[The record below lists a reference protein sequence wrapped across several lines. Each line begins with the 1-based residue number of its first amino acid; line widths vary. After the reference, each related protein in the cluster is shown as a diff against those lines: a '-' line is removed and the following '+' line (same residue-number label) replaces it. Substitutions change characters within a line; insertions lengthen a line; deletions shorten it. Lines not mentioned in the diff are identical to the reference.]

1 MSVKTKFGITAPV
14 PGTSVSGLVDFIV
27 KCEKAGF
34 DSLWI
39 PDHVVFIAD
48 RETPEAWS
56 VITAAAG
63 VTSKILMGTIGDPHR
78 MHPAVFAQRL
88 ATVSQIADGRIFACL
103 GYGERMNTDPYGIEW
118 NSPLARLRES
128 AQVMRKLWTGKRT
141 DFEGRFFRL
150 EKAKL
155 AIAPKGK
162 SGKVPIYIAATGP
175 KALKTAGE
183 TGDGWVTNAMPP
195 RVFSQKLKTVGGKS
209 LKTDFEKCIFMFV
222 SVAPG
227 ADDAYA
233 TIEPVKHA
241 LIWPELL
248 ADAGYDIKIA
258 DKYKGL
264 SYTKVLPTNREMI
277 QKFKEMGEKYYTREM
292 LEDFVIFGTPKQV
305 AERIGEYEKA
315 GVNHFIFRDFSPD
328 RNFSLKT
335 LSEIKSDR
343 EKKR

>member
-1 MSVKTKFGITAPV
+1 MPSQTKFGITAPV
-14 PGTSVSGLVDFIV
+14 PGTPVGDLANFIV
-27 KCEKAGF
+27 KCENAGF

-63 VTSKILMGTIGDPHR
+63 ATSKIQMGTIGDPHR

-88 ATVSQIADGRIFACL
+88 ATISQIADGRIFACL

-118 NSPLARLRES
+118 DKPLARLEES
-128 AQVMRKLWTGKRT
+128 VEVMRKLWTGERN
-141 DFEGRFFRL
+141 DFNGEFFRL

-155 AIAPKGK
+155 AITPSGK
-162 SGKVPIYIAATGP
+162 DGKVPLYVAATGP
-175 KALKTAGE
+175 KALETAGRI
-183 TGDGWVTNAMPP
+183 GDGWVTNSMPP
-195 RVFSQKLKTVGGKS
+195 RVFSEKLKTVGGKS
-209 LKTDFEKCIFMFV
+209 SDTDFEKCIFMFV
-222 SVAPG
+222 SVAKNQ
-227 ADDAYA
+227 DDAYA

-248 ADAGYDIKIA
+248 ADAGYDIEIA

-264 SYTKVLPTNREMI
+264 SYTKVLPTDAEMTG
-277 QKFKEMGEKYYTREM
+277 KFREMGEKYYTREM
-292 LEDFVIFGTPKQV
+292 LEDFVIFGTPEEV
-305 AERIGEYEKA
+305 SRRIEEYEKA

-328 RNFSLKT
+328 REYSLKT
-335 LSEIKSDR
+335 LSEIISR
-343 EKKR
+343 